1 MRGKDG
7 RRQKR
12 KPRVG
17 ITPAYAGKSLR
28 GFAKVM
34 ALSDHPRICG
44 EKRSG
49 RRYHKLSL
57 GSPPHMRG
65 KVTKKLYGNDQK
77 RDHPRICGEKQHTS
91 ADKALKAGSPPHM
104 RGKAYSC
111 ADFAAHIGITPAYAG
126 KSITKKSK
134 KYKKRDHPRICGE
147 KKVNFRQSHVFWGSP
162 PHMRGKARHGRHGES
177 RCGITPAYAGK
188 RPLAI
193 RAKFN
198 MKDHPRI
205 CGEKYLRAVL
215 GNPYQGSP
223 PHMRG
228 KGFLPDS
235 CRFLP
240 GITPAYAGKRKKG
253 GLSSPLHGDH
263 PRICGEKTKKI
274 P

>member
-1 MRGKDG
+1 MRGKG
-7 RRQKR
+7 SVQPQHRTGKATHKRRQSLES
-12 KPRVG
+12 G
-17 ITPAYAGKSLR
+17 ITPAYAGKSFSLCKN
-28 GFAKVM
+28 FCLVE
-34 ALSDHPRICG
+34 DHPRICG
-44 EKRSG
+44 EKF
-49 RRYHKLSL
+49 HFA
-57 GSPPHMRG
+57 
-65 KVTKKLYGNDQK
+65 V
-77 RDHPRICGEKQHTS
+77 RIAC
-91 ADKALKAGSPPHM
+91 ALGSPPHM

-111 ADFAAHIGITPAYAG
+111 ADFAAHIGITPAYVG

-134 KYKKRDHPRICGE
+134 KYKKRDPPRICGE

>member
-77 RDHPRICGEKQHTS
+77 RDHPRICGEKLFFMQKLLS
-91 ADKALKAGSPPHM
+91 CRGSPPHM
-104 RGKAYSC
+104 RGKVPLC
-111 ADFAAHIGITPAYAG
+111 RADCLCPGITPAYAG
-126 KSITKKSK
+126 KSLLVRRFRGT
-134 KYKKRDHPRICGE
+134 YRDHPRICGE
-147 KKVNFRQSHVFWGSP
+147 KYNKEEQKIQEKGSP
-162 PHMRGKARHGRHGES
+162 PHMRGKEGQLSSIS
-177 RCGITPAYAGK
+177 RFLGITPAYAGK
-188 RPLAI
+188 SATWSSWRKPLW
-193 RAKFN
+193 
-198 MKDHPRI
+198 
-205 CGEKYLRAVL
+205 
-215 GNPYQGSP
+215 
-223 PHMRG
+223 
-228 KGFLPDS
+228 
-235 CRFLP
+235 
-240 GITPAYAGKRKKG
+240 
-253 GLSSPLHGDH
+253 DH
-263 PRICGEKTKKI
+263 PRICGEKTACYPGKVQYEGSPPHMRGKVSESCSW
-274 P
+274 

>member
-77 RDHPRICGEKQHTS
+77 RDHPRICGEKFHF
-91 ADKALKAGSPPHM
+91 AVRIACALGSPPHM

-162 PHMRGKARHGRHGES
+162 PHMRGKDR
-177 RCGITPAYAGK
+177 
-188 RPLAI
+188 L
-193 RAKFN
+193 
-198 MKDHPRI
+198 
-205 CGEKYLRAVL
+205 
-215 GNPYQGSP
+215 
-223 PHMRG
+223 
-228 KGFLPDS
+228 
-235 CRFLP
+235 
-240 GITPAYAGKRKKG
+240 
-253 GLSSPLHGDH
+253 LSGQSS
-263 PRICGEKTKKI
+263 I
-274 P
+274 

>member
-104 RGKAYSC
+104 RGKAFLYAKTSVLSR
-111 ADFAAHIGITPAYAG
+111 ITPAYAG
-126 KSITKKSK
+126 KSATWSSWRK
-134 KYKKRDHPRICGE
+134 
-147 KKVNFRQSHVFWGSP
+147 
-162 PHMRGKARHGRHGES
+162 
-177 RCGITPAYAGK
+177 
-188 RPLAI
+188 PLW
-193 RAKFN
+193 
-198 MKDHPRI
+198 
-205 CGEKYLRAVL
+205 
-215 GNPYQGSP
+215 
-223 PHMRG
+223 
-228 KGFLPDS
+228 
-235 CRFLP
+235 
-240 GITPAYAGKRKKG
+240 
-253 GLSSPLHGDH
+253 DH
-263 PRICGEKTKKI
+263 PRICGEKTACYPGKVQYEGSPPHMRGKVSESCSW
-274 P
+274 

>member
-57 GSPPHMRG
+57 
-65 KVTKKLYGNDQK
+65 
-77 RDHPRICGEKQHTS
+77 
-91 ADKALKAGSPPHM
+91 GSPPHM